1 MEHAVG
7 LPVFPCMP
15 ILFSLAFHFCPWS
28 EFPWPYTSFP
38 SALCLQGECAE
49 AEVSQQPRQVPWE
62 ISTQHGA
69 EKEAPRVR
77 WTWVGIPALPRLWL

>member
-1 MEHAVG
+1 MQHAVG
-7 LPVFPCMP
+7 LPVFPYTP

-62 ISTQHGA
+62 IRTQHGA

-77 WTWVGIPALPRLWL
+77 WTWVGIPALPRLWV